1 MTLKKQANIETAT
14 RVAVPFLSSL
24 RQSFSGCFRVRL
36 SAVET
41 NSVSGR
47 QMTQPY

>member
-1 MTLKKQANIETAT
+1 MLY
-14 RVAVPFLSSL
+14 LSSL
-24 RQSFSGCFRVRL
+24 RQSSSGCFCVRL

-41 NSVSGR
+41 SSVSGR

>member
-1 MTLKKQANIETAT
+1 MLY
-14 RVAVPFLSSL
+14 LSSL
-24 RQSFSGCFRVRL
+24 RQSSSGCFRVRL

-41 NSVSGR
+41 RSVSGR